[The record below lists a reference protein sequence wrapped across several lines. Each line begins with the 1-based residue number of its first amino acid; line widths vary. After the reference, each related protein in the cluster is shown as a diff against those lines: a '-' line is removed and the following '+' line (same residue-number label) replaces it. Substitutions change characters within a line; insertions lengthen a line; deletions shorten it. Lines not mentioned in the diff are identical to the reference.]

1 MLCLRISRDFLFHVD
16 SLATPNE
23 LWLRL
28 QDLYGKNDE
37 MRGHKLEN
45 ELISLSLTHYETIQ
59 YFFTKSKSLV
69 LQLKKCGIEKKEE
82 QLILSILL
90 KLGSNYSV
98 FVSTFHSSKLMARNW
113 QMPSLAR
120 FIESLTQEKY
130 NLVQMGTIKS
140 NKDRALAARVLNP
153 SKGKK
158 KAKDSRQQDKKKQD
172 RPKFPDGGSN
182 PCKEKD
188 KKRKEKNKCT
198 YCHKW
203 WHTESAC
210 MKKTVDMMA

>member
-1 MLCLRISRDFLFHVD
+1 MLCLIISREFLFHVD

-45 ELISLSLTHYETIQ
+45 DLISLSLTHYETIQ

-120 FIESLTQEKY
+120 FIDSLTQEKY

-140 NKDRALAARVLNP
+140 SKYQSLTAGVLNP
-153 SKGKK
+153 SKGNKK
-158 KAKDSRQQDKKKQD
+158 GKDSKQQDKKKQE
-172 RPKFPDGGSN
+172 RPKFPDEGSN

-188 KKRKEKNKCT
+188 NKNKEKTRCT
-198 YCHKW
+198 
-203 WHTESAC
+203 
-210 MKKTVDMMA
+210 

>member
-1 MLCLRISRDFLFHVD
+1 M
-16 SLATPNE
+16 SLA
-23 LWLRL
+23 
-28 QDLYGKNDE
+28 
-37 MRGHKLEN
+37 
-45 ELISLSLTHYETIQ
+45 HYETIQ
-59 YFFTKSKSLV
+59 DFFTKFKSLV
-69 LQLKKCGIEKKEE
+69 LHLKKCGIEKKEE

-113 QMPSLAR
+113 QMPSLDR

-158 KAKDSRQQDKKKQD
+158 KAKDSRKQDKKKQD

-188 KKRKEKNKCT
+188 KKSKEKNKCT

-210 MKKTVDMMA
+210 MKKTLDMMA